1 MKNGQVPT
9 SNMIGLLMKHADDT
23 IPWTASA
30 PERDGW
36 IEMTAKAYHK
46 TVTITGFG
54 GQKLFVIPKRN
65 DWTIHH
71 PIAQPKVQKDFI
83 GMYSPTPEIT
93 LKFYVEK
100 T

>member
-9 SNMIGLLMKHADDT
+9 PNMIGLLMKHADDT

-30 PERDGW
+30 PEQSGW
-36 IEMTAKAYHK
+36 VEMMAKAYHK
-46 TVTITGFG
+46 TVIIKNSS
-54 GQKLFVIPKRN
+54 GQELFVIPDRN
-65 DWTIHH
+65 DWTIQH

-83 GMYSPTPEIT
+83 GMYRPTPEIT